1 MRTKINNYE
10 MAYEDKGSGLPV
22 LFIHGYPL
30 NRSLWQPQVE
40 GLSNSG
46 RILAPDL
53 RGHGDSQ
60 PTNGPYSMDLLA
72 ADCVALLDSLELRAP
87 VIVCGLS
94 MGGYIALALYR
105 NYPERLSGLILAATR
120 AGADSA
126 EGKKNRD
133 QTANLAKEKG
143 VEAVVES
150 MLPKMMSPKTYQQ
163 NSELVDRIRKIM
175 EATSLEGVLGDL
187 MGMKERPD
195 SRSLLETIDIP
206 TLVIHGADDQII
218 STEETRQMYAQI
230 PGAVLET
237 VPDAGH
243 LLNLEQPE
251 IFNQAIRRFIQPL

>member
-1 MRTKINNYE
+1 MRTKVNNYE
-10 MAYEDKGSGLPV
+10 MTYEDEGSGLPV

-40 GLSNSG
+40 GLSDSG

-60 PTNGPYSMDLLA
+60 PSKGPYTMDLLA
-72 ADCVALLDSLELRAP
+72 ADCIALLDSLELRKP
-87 VIVCGLS
+87 VIICGLS

-105 NYPERLSGLILAATR
+105 NYPERLGGLILAATR
-120 AGADSA
+120 ASADSP

-133 QTANLAKEKG
+133 QAANLAKEKG

-163 NSELVDRIRKIM
+163 NPELVEKVRKMM

-195 SRSLLETIDIP
+195 SRPLLETIDIP

-218 STEETRQMYAQI
+218 SAEETRQMHSQI

-243 LLNLEQPE
+243 LLNLEQTE
-251 IFNQAIRRFIQPL
+251 IFNRAVRHFIQPL